1 MRLIIRRIKYSWLL
15 WTRQKSENKHVTW
28 ALKGSDWKRSFLS
41 FRINIL
47 FYSIFSLPTLFK
59 YQFWKEKKRSG
70 MFILICI
77 SYEVNILV
85 ALLDLTLSRRGNEK
99 AWKKSGWLFFKRA
112 WPNIETI
119 FAEKLDE
126 LDNFRPAF
134 YVWTYNHSENNSNYF
149 LHSDWL
155 FSLIIGQVRCFV
167 NSDPI
172 LWVTF

>member
-1 MRLIIRRIKYSWLL
+1 MITRTRYRKQRHKKRHKRNVAATVAATVAVLPAINLLFKIMRLIIRRIKYSWLL

-41 FRINIL
+41 FRINLL

-134 YVWTYNHSENNSNYF
+134 YV
-149 LHSDWL
+149 
-155 FSLIIGQVRCFV
+155 
-167 NSDPI
+167 
-172 LWVTF
+172 